1 MIINNNGNLSFKLIM
16 TATHISE
23 TFCHYLV
30 CQMSQM
36 SNFVVHYHEILYVQ
50 CFQCLQKL
58 SSSSSHVQ
66 SSLFTY
72 HKSSDKPKWTHNLLS
87 LMTFLNFLKLA
98 GQLYKT
104 RHGSGLPVHRGQT
117 LLVHCLNKQPHG
129 CRVKAEQWTHLTELQ
144 QKVSLE
150 GY

>member
-1 MIINNNGNLSFKLIM
+1 MKLS
-16 TATHISE
+16 AT
-23 TFCHYLV
+23 TLCVKCHK
-30 CQMSQM
+30 CQI
-36 SNFVVHYHEILYVQ
+36 FHHHEILYVQ

-87 LMTFLNFLKLA
+87 LVTFLNFLKLA

-117 LLVHCLNKQPHG
+117 LLVHCLNKQIKLNNEHIWQNYNRKLVW
-129 CRVKAEQWTHLTELQ
+129 RVINGSCFQLLINPALWPINSQLR
-144 QKVSLE
+144 
-150 GY
+150 